1 MFVTQTGC
9 DPGSKQVSSDAS
21 ESPGHRIF
29 FGYTTNYKLSIT
41 NFSFAA
47 RFNQAASWT
56 NVFLLHKIHF
66 LTADFTE
73 KRHFNLIFNLMYIL
87 IISLLFLSSDILY
100 CFSTTALILLTPAA
114 TDSSFTILNLPIS
127 FVFLTWGPPQ
137 NSFE

>member
-73 KRHFNLIFNLMYIL
+73 KRHFNFMYIL
-87 IISLLFLSSDILY
+87 IISLFFLSFDILY
-100 CFSTTALILLTPAA
+100 CSSTTALILLTPAA
-114 TDSSFTILNLPIS
+114 TDSSFTILNRPSS
-127 FVFLTWGPPQ
+127 FVFLT
-137 NSFE
+137 